1 MLVTYIRSSSY
12 NNYDY
17 CQQQYYINY
26 VLGYPSISG
35 KKAQMGTIVHKVME
49 CLAACQKKTQ
59 DKPDSNLMSI
69 TDDAL
74 GKVTFTKSK
83 LSSDKFVNDI
93 VDKSL
98 EHYISNCIHT
108 YTEKDKENCR
118 KWSWSALQYND
129 GQFDP
134 RRRNIVA
141 TEPQFDIPIEEDW
154 AKYKYKMPDGST
166 LKGRLAIK
174 GTIDLVTEV
183 DENVIEVIDW
193 KTGRRLDWA
202 TGKEKTPAK
211 LQKDIQLRMYHLAAK
226 ELYPHVKTFLVT
238 IHFINDGGPFTMHFQ
253 DQDIPQ
259 TKEMIRK
266 KFETI
271 RDTERPQLNKSW
283 KCTKLC
289 SAGKTTFEGTSIG
302 PIIERRFGVPS
313 RYGEYMTKCE
323 QTKYMIEKHGIDW
336 VTSNMASPDHIIGKY
351 QAPGELP

>member
-59 DKPDSNLMSI
+59 DKPDSSLMSI

-98 EHYISNCIHT
+98 EHYISNCVHT

-183 DENVIEVIDW
+183 DKNVIEVIDW

-202 TGKEKTPAK
+202 TGQEKTYEK
-211 LQKDIQLRMYHLAAK
+211 LEVDPQLL
-226 ELYPHVKTFLVT
+226 LYNYAISKLFPDYKQSIMSIFY
-238 IHFINDGGPFTMHFQ
+238 INDGGPFSLCFDESSKDKFVGMLKTRFEEIQNTEIPAMLSP
-253 DQDIPQ
+253 DQ
-259 TKEMIRK
+259 KH
-266 KFETI
+266 
-271 RDTERPQLNKSW
+271 W

-289 SAGKTTFEGTSIG
+289 DYYKNNWGKSEINICQHVHNKLQNDGLEKTTADCTKEGFSIG
-302 PIIERRFGVPS
+302 H
-313 RYGEYMTKCE
+313 Y
-323 QTKYMIEKHGIDW
+323 D
-336 VTSNMASPDHIIGKY
+336 
-351 QAPGELP
+351 APG